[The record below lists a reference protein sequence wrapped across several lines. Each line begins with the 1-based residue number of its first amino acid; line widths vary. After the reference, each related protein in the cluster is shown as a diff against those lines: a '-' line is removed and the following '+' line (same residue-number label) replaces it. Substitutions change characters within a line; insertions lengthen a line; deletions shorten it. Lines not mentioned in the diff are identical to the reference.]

1 MTYSV
6 RPVFVVFVGVATIVM
21 AQLSMGDD
29 MMRDTFSVLDHAG
42 SSFLGELDMNQVLQ
56 TKAELGRRNLN
67 QRRKYISYSAID
79 MNNVPCGRRGHSYY
93 DCNAHHPANPYRRG
107 CTKATRCART
117 Y

>member
-1 MTYSV
+1 MTCSV
-6 RPVFVVFVGVATIVM
+6 WLVFVVFVGVAMAVM
-21 AQLSMGDD
+21 AQSSMGDD
-29 MMRDTFSVLDHAG
+29 MMLDAFSVRGHVG

-56 TKAELGRRNLN
+56 MEAESGRRKLN

-79 MNNVPCGRRGHSYY
+79 MNNVLCGRRGHSYY